1 MTMSKKLKI
10 IILVALIFL
19 GLIVMPSK
27 REEVAVNPVEE
38 FAPEDADE
46 VMSILHKACY
56 DCHSYE
62 THYPWYASV
71 APISFWLNKHIEHG
85 REHLNFSIWHTYSI
99 DERNEI
105 LEEFGE
111 TISEKKMP
119 MLSYWIVHWEAKLS
133 DEERK
138 TLVDYFEKL

>member
-1 MTMSKKLKI
+1 MIMSKKLKI

>member
-1 MTMSKKLKI
+1 MSKKLKI
-10 IILVALIFL
+10 IILLILVLL
-19 GLIVMPSK
+19 GFISMPTD

-71 APISFWLNKHIEHG
+71 APISLWLNKHIEHG
-85 REHLNFSIWHTYSI
+85 REHLNFSIWHTYSV